1 MIVLPMQLIAGLIAL
16 YYMMGLAV
24 LPAFG
29 VLLLSVIINIFVSR
43 KYKDFKKSF
52 MAKKDAR
59 AKVMV
64 ELFENIK
71 FVKLSGFE
79 KRYIVERLRKKEEE
93 IEVLQRLF
101 YRYIF
106 SSVFNELVPAIF
118 VFSINAFYLWHSGT
132 FNLQKVFTSM
142 IILNI
147 FKKNLRLMPEL
158 MLFLV
163 DSAVSARRI
172 SFYLCSEE
180 IDDSYITYIDPKPKP
195 GSDAGP
201 RVAITRDAIDLKDG
215 QFYWKDEDAYKD
227 AKVYKDEVFTATTS
241 DGKAGSK
248 NNDILALVES
258 SSLLEYLIEDEPN
271 QEQKFDLRNIN
282 LTITRGAKVAVIVK
296 IGSGKTSFLSALLS
310 ELYNSPQTKLIRDL
324 RVAYAAQET

>member
-1 MIVLPMQLIAGLIAL
+1 MLKSAGNELTPI
-16 YYMMGLAV
+16 
-24 LPAFG
+24 
-29 VLLLSVIINIFVSR
+29 LLLFIINVS
-43 KYKDFKKSF
+43 FICTFGS
-52 MAKKDAR
+52 
-59 AKVMV
+59 
-64 ELFENIK
+64 
-71 FVKLSGFE
+71 LS
-79 KRYIVERLRKKEEE
+79 
-93 IEVLQRLF
+93 
-101 YRYIF
+101 
-106 SSVFNELVPAIF
+106 
-118 VFSINAFYLWHSGT
+118 
-132 FNLQKVFTSM
+132 LQKVFTGL
-142 IILNI
+142 IIINV
-147 FKKNLRLMPEL
+147 FKRNLRLMPEV
-158 MLFLV
+158 MIFMV